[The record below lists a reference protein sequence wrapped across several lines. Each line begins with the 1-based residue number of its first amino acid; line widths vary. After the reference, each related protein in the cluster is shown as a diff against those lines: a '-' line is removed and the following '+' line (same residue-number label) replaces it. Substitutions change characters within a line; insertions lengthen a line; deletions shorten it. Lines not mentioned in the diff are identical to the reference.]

1 MSKGLKVND
10 IARYNG
16 PTVESMGLYTGF
28 VYNIT
33 DLSEGL
39 GVSINYSGLYF
50 NQAQFEKVSTSN
62 KTVVCDLETLTG
74 STQYDMKI
82 MANLEGPRGPT
93 KEEAENFFRRA
104 ANSRPSVTFAK
115 GTSADEIR
123 TTLHERQ
130 RQRKMKFSKKP
141 GSAVV
146 HYTAGQTFHISNLLA
161 LEVSHDYDDGDTVMV
176 TRGYMKDGLTFVE
189 TVGIPVD
196 MLSHIDWEPTK
207 GSEHEGQTIKLT
219 YSPEKRSIVYN
230 VSFTANLLDFT

>member
-50 NQAQFEKVSTSN
+50 NQAQFEKVYTGDEQSTP
-62 KTVVCDLETLTG
+62 TE
-74 STQYDMKI
+74 
-82 MANLEGPRGPT
+82 EGGCLRGPT
-93 KEEAENFFRRA
+93 KEEVENFFRRA
-104 ANSRPSVTFAK
+104 ANSNPSVTFAK
-115 GTSADEIR
+115 DTSGDEIR
-123 TTLHERQ
+123 RSQ
-130 RQRKMKFSKKP
+130 RQMKFSKKP

-230 VSFTANLLDFT
+230 VSFTTNAINFS

>member
-39 GVSINYSGLYF
+39 GVSINHSGLYF
-50 NQAQFEKVSTSN
+50 NQSQFEKISASD
-62 KTVVCDLETLTG
+62 KTEYG
-74 STQYDMKI
+74 MKFI
-82 MANLEGPRGPT
+82 VD
-93 KEEAENFFRRA
+93 RA
-104 ANSRPSVTFAK
+104 ASPNPSVTFAK
-115 GTSADEIR
+115 GTSGDEIR
-123 TTLHERQ
+123 RTLRQ
-130 RQRKMKFSKKP
+130 RQMKFSKKP

-146 HYTAGQTFHISNLLA
+146 HYTAGQTFHVSNLLA
-161 LEVSHDYDDGDTVMV
+161 LEVSHDYDDGDSVMV

-189 TVGIPVD
+189 TVGIPVE

-230 VSFTANLLDFT
+230 VSFTANSLDFT

>member
-62 KTVVCDLETLTG
+62 KTVVCDLETLTV
-74 STQYDMKI
+74 STEYDVKI
-82 MANLEGPRGPT
+82 GV
-93 KEEAENFFRRA
+93 
-104 ANSRPSVTFAK
+104 SR
-115 GTSADEIR
+115 
-123 TTLHERQ
+123 Q
-130 RQRKMKFSKKP
+130 MKFSKKP

-146 HYTAGQTFHISNLLA
+146 YYTAGQTFHVSNLLS

>member
-10 IARYNG
+10 IARYKG

-50 NQAQFEKVSTSN
+50 NQEQFEKVSASG

-74 STQYDMKI
+74 STEYDVKI
-82 MANLEGPRGPT
+82 G
-93 KEEAENFFRRA
+93 
-104 ANSRPSVTFAK
+104 VT
-115 GTSADEIR
+115 
-123 TTLHERQ
+123 RQ
-130 RQRKMKFSKKP
+130 MKFSKKP

-161 LEVSHDYDDGDTVMV
+161 LEVSHNYDEGDSVMV

-189 TVGIPVD
+189 TVAIPVL
-196 MLSHIDWEPTK
+196 MLDHIDWEPNK

-219 YSPEKRSIVYN
+219 YSFEKRSIVYN
-230 VSFTANLLDFT
+230 VSFTADSLDFT